1 MSDLCVLKTSYV
13 VFYQIDR
20 FQEASYDMPFTTLTT
35 LRAAYLRGEADPLTV
50 IDAALARSNG
60 NASRNVYLSQD
71 LDCSRAQASAL
82 RREDIAHKP
91 LWGVPISLKDCFDL
105 SGHPT
110 TCGSHFYKDRS
121 RLAASDSA
129 VAARLRAAGAVI
141 TGKTHLHQLAFGIT
155 GENPDFG
162 DCVQPRDA
170 TRLTGGSSSGA
181 AASVQEGSAVA
192 AIGTDTGGSIRVP
205 AALCGLAG
213 FRSSLSRNLPP
224 NHSLWAGGAH
234 LSPSFDTVGWLYRHL
249 ADGPALGAALFH
261 LPVAPTPTLAGLRI
275 GVPNSPFF
283 HDCDPD
289 VLETQHRWQRQ
300 LLQQGVHIDGFDTAF
315 WEDSLSV
322 FFHIQA
328 TEAAYLHRGH
338 YEHFD
343 PVIAER
349 LSWGASITEHEHDA
363 LHHLLGLFREQMTAL
378 FQRFDYLLLPCAPLS
393 ALATG
398 GDHSKV
404 RLRILRYTAPISAA
418 GLPVVALPGAA
429 GGLQL
434 VGPLD
439 SDAEL
444 LALSAALA
452 DLV

>member
-1 MSDLCVLKTSYV
+1 
-13 VFYQIDR
+13 
-20 FQEASYDMPFTTLTT
+20 MPFTTLTA
-35 LRAAYLRGEADPLTV
+35 LRAAYLHDEADALSV
-50 IDAALARSNG
+50 IDAALARSNS

-71 LDCSRAQASAL
+71 LDSARSQASAL

-91 LWGVPISLKDCFDL
+91 LWGVPVSLKDCFDL
-105 SGHPT
+105 TGHAT
-110 TCGSHFYKDRS
+110 TCGSHFYKGRA
-121 RLAASDSA
+121 RPAPADSA
-129 VAARLRAAGAVI
+129 VAARLRTAGAVI
-141 TGKTHLHQLAFGIT
+141 TGKTHMHQLAFGIT

-162 DCVQPRDA
+162 DCLQPRDP

-213 FRSSLSRNLPP
+213 YRSSLTRNLPP
-224 NHSLWAGGAH
+224 KHDLWDGGAH
-234 LSPSFDTVGWLYRHL
+234 LSPTFDTLGWLYRNL
-249 ADGPALGAALFH
+249 ADGPALGAALFD
-261 LPVAPTPTLAGLRI
+261 LPIVPAPALTGLRI
-275 GVPNSPFF
+275 GVPNGTFF

-300 LLQQGVHIDGFDTAF
+300 LLQQGVHIDGFDSTF
-315 WEDSLSV
+315 WEEALSI

-328 TEAAYLHRGH
+328 TEAAFLHRGH

-363 LHHLLGLFREQMTAL
+363 LHHLLGLFREQMTEL
-378 FQRFDYLLLPCAPLS
+378 FTRFDYLLLPCAPMS
-393 ALATG
+393 FLAAG

-434 VGPLD
+434 VGPLNA
-439 SDAEL
+439 DAEL